1 MNNTIRTPEDRF
13 KNLPGYD
20 FSPNYLEVGDGLRM
34 HYVDEGTEDAPLV
47 LLLHGE
53 PSWSYLYRKMIPVL
67 IDGGFRVVA
76 PDFIGFG
83 KSDKLTEK
91 AAYTYQIHLDWMTDF
106 LRQLN
111 LQNIHLFCQDWG
123 GLIGLRLV
131 AAMPDRF
138 AKIVAS
144 NTMLP
149 TGQHKVSDAFK
160 AWLEFT
166 QNSPKFD
173 IGRVIQMATI
183 TDLPD
188 EVVAAYNAPFP
199 SDEYKAG
206 ARIFPSLVPIT
217 EDNPEG
223 INNREA
229 WEALKQWDKP
239 FLTIFGDMDMITKGG
254 ERVFQ
259 KLIPG
264 TQGQPH
270 TTLHAGHFI
279 QEDVGEELV
288 GLMVEFFKNVA

>member
-1 MNNTIRTPEDRF
+1 MSKTIRTPEDRF

-34 HYVDEGTEDAPLV
+34 HYVDEGAKDTPVV

-67 IDGGFRVVA
+67 VAGGFRVLA

-91 AAYTYQIHLDWMTDF
+91 TAYTYQTHIDWTTDF
-106 LRQLN
+106 LQQLD

-123 GLIGLRLV
+123 GLIGFRLV
-131 AAMPDRF
+131 TEMPDRF

-149 TGQHKVSDAFK
+149 TGQHRVSDAFK
-160 AWLEFT
+160 SWLEFSK
-166 QNSPKFD
+166 NSPAFD
-173 IGRVIQMATI
+173 IGRVIQMGTA

-188 EVVAAYNAPFP
+188 DVVAAYNAPFP
-199 SDEYKAG
+199 SEEYKAC

-217 EDNPEG
+217 EDDPEG
-223 INNREA
+223 IKNREA
-229 WEALKQWDKP
+229 WKILAQWEKP
-239 FLTIFGDMDMITKGG
+239 FLTIFGELDMVTKGG

-259 KLIPG
+259 KLVPG
-264 TQGQPH
+264 TKGQAH
-270 TTLHAGHFI
+270 TTLKAGHFI
-279 QEDVGEELV
+279 QEDVGEELA
-288 GLMVEFFKNVA
+288 GLLVEFFGT